1 MIYTFGSSPTKYYW
15 PTWSDWLSAYKGPV
29 TNLAYSGYDN
39 VKIYWNIVDQLKHLT
54 SDDEVYIMWNGALT
68 LSVWYDQEWI
78 KKHDCWGFFPNEQGD
93 LWYTTNTAWQGLY
106 KQHPSH
112 SASLTQLFVSNLECV
127 LKTQLLFDR
136 IGCKYVMFY
145 NLNPWMDIRP
155 IYGKDYETI
164 WDKILTV
171 DENTVAIAS
180 KTIKLSPIAETMK
193 LIDWTKFKGI
203 PADITELESYKGLWE
218 YTLANKEYVT
228 LQNKFDMHPI
238 PLAHHDY
245 LLEEILDIDPRES
258 AYRAQALEMS
268 KQCTNMKVPDWQTK
282 DHTATPDTEMLL
294 PQFHITKI
302 I

>member
-245 LLEEILDIDPRES
+245 LLE
-258 AYRAQALEMS
+258 
-268 KQCTNMKVPDWQTK
+268 
-282 DHTATPDTEMLL
+282 
-294 PQFHITKI
+294 
-302 I
+302 